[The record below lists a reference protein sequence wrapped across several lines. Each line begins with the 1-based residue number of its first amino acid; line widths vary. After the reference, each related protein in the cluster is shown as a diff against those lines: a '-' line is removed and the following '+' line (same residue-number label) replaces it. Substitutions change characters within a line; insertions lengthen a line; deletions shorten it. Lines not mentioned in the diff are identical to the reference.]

1 MKPYLIVTAAIFSTS
16 SWIVAQTPMTPYGV
30 PINLEQARKIAA
42 SAQAEAK
49 KNEWA
54 IVVSIVD
61 SGGNLVLLERMDNTQ
76 IGSVE
81 FSQDKAKSA
90 VAFRRPTKSYE
101 EKLALGGENLK
112 ILAIRGAV
120 AVEGGLPIIIDGK
133 IVGGIGISGATSAQ
147 DGIAAQAGLA
157 ALGGK

>member
-1 MKPYLIVTAAIFSTS
+1 
-16 SWIVAQTPMTPYGV
+16 MTPYGA
-30 PINLEQARKIAA
+30 PINLEQAKKIAA

-54 IVVSIVD
+54 VVISIFD
-61 SGGNLVLLERMDNTQ
+61 SGGNLVLLERMDNCQ

-81 FSQDKAKSA
+81 ISQDKAKCA

-112 ILAIRGAV
+112 LLAIRGVV
-120 AVEGGLPIIIDGK
+120 AV
-133 IVGGIGISGATSAQ
+133 
-147 DGIAAQAGLA
+147 
-157 ALGGK
+157 

>member
-1 MKPYLIVTAAIFSTS
+1 MKTCLKVAAVFFATCSFLT
-16 SWIVAQTPMTPYGV
+16 AQTPMTPYGA
-30 PINLEQARKIAA
+30 PINLEQAKKIAA

-54 IVVSIVD
+54 VVISIFD
-61 SGGNLVLLERMDNTQ
+61 SGGNLVLLERMDNCQ

-81 FSQDKAKSA
+81 ISQDKAKCA

-112 ILAIRGAV
+112 LLAIRGVV
-120 AVEGGLPIIIDGK
+120 AVEGGVPIIVDGK
-133 IVGGIGISGATSAQ
+133 IVGSIGVSGATSAQ
-147 DGIAAQAGLA
+147 DGIVAQAGIMALA
-157 ALGGK
+157 DK